1 MTLKNTNTS
10 KPENNTLSK
19 KNMQSVLI
27 RAQNSYII

>member
-19 KNMQSVLI
+19 KKYAISI
-27 RAQNSYII
+27 NSSSK